1 MNMMVLNMWLNVTEL
16 GVDMSMPAG
25 KYYIGDL
32 CYVMTD
38 DEWLEFC
45 DITIRG
51 TQVIDGEFQLK
62 DGRRF
67 ATYGTAYGD
76 GVYHDQYGHSYSVD
90 AGLIGCIK
98 IEDIRANNYDNL
110 LDLGSIMEFD
120 NSFATSGGRGETD
133 WEGTIQFGHVMVET
147 NPHYEEEY

>member
-1 MNMMVLNMWLNVTEL
+1 MVWNMWQNVTEL

>member
-1 MNMMVLNMWLNVTEL
+1 
-16 GVDMSMPAG
+16 MSMPAG

-38 DEWLEFC
+38 EEWKEIC
-45 DITIRG
+45 SITISG
-51 TQVIDGEFQLK
+51 QKVIDGEFQLS

-67 ATYGTAYGD
+67 ATYSTAFGD

-98 IEDIRANNYDNL
+98 LEDIKYVDNYDQF
-110 LDLGSIMEFD
+110 LDIGAIMEFN
-120 NSFATSGGRGETD
+120 NSFATSGGRGDEG
-133 WEGTIQFGHVMVET
+133 WEGLIQFGHVMIET
-147 NPHYEEEY
+147 NPEYEEE

>member
-1 MNMMVLNMWLNVTEL
+1 MAWNMWQNATGL

-45 DITIRG
+45 DITIKG

-98 IEDIRANNYDNL
+98 VEDIRANNYDNL

>member
-1 MNMMVLNMWLNVTEL
+1 
-16 GVDMSMPAG
+16 MSMPAG

-38 DEWLEFC
+38 EEWKEIC
-45 DITIRG
+45 SITISG
-51 TQVIDGEFQLK
+51 QKVIDGEFQLS

-67 ATYGTAYGD
+67 ATYSTAFGD

-98 IEDIRANNYDNL
+98 LEDIKYVDNYDQF
-110 LDLGSIMEFD
+110 LDLGAIMEFD
-120 NSFATSGGRGETD
+120 NSFATSGGRGDEG
-133 WEGTIQFGHVMVET
+133 WEGLIQFGHVMIET
-147 NPHYEEEY
+147 NPEYEEE

>member
-1 MNMMVLNMWLNVTEL
+1 
-16 GVDMSMPAG
+16 MSMPAG

-38 DEWLEFC
+38 DEWKEIC
-45 DITIRG
+45 SITISG
-51 TQVIDGEFQLK
+51 QKVIDGEFQLS

-67 ATYGTAYGD
+67 ATYSTAFGD

-98 IEDIRANNYDNL
+98 LEDIKYVDNYDQF
-110 LDLGSIMEFD
+110 LDIGAIMEFD
-120 NSFATSGGRGETD
+120 NSFATSGGRGDEG
-133 WEGTIQFGHVMVET
+133 WEGLIQFGHVMIET
-147 NPHYEEEY
+147 NPEYEEE

>member
-1 MNMMVLNMWLNVTEL
+1 
-16 GVDMSMPAG
+16 MSMPAG

-38 DEWLEFC
+38 DEWKEIC
-45 DITIRG
+45 SITISG
-51 TQVIDGEFQLK
+51 QKVIDGEFQLS

-67 ATYGTAYGD
+67 AAYSTAFGD

-98 IEDIRANNYDNL
+98 LEDIKYVDNYDQF
-110 LDLGSIMEFD
+110 LDIGAIMEFD
-120 NSFATSGGRGETD
+120 NSFATSGGRGDEG
-133 WEGTIQFGHVMVET
+133 WEGLIQFGHVMIET
-147 NPHYEEEY
+147 NPEYEEE

>member
-1 MNMMVLNMWLNVTEL
+1 
-16 GVDMSMPAG
+16 MSMPAG

-38 DEWLEFC
+38 DEWEEFC
-45 DITIRG
+45 SITIDG
-51 TQVIDGEFQLK
+51 MKCIDGEFSLK

-90 AGLIGCIK
+90 AGLIGCIL
-98 IEDIRANNYDNL
+98 IDDIRANNYDNL

-120 NSFATSGGRGETD
+120 SSFATSGGRGDEG
-133 WEGTIQFGHVMVET
+133 WEGLIQFGHVLIET
-147 NPHYEEEY
+147 NPCYEEEY

>member
-1 MNMMVLNMWLNVTEL
+1 
-16 GVDMSMPAG
+16 MSMPAG

-32 CYVMTD
+32 CYVMNDT
-38 DEWLEFC
+38 EWDEFC
-45 DITIRG
+45 SITIDG
-51 TQVIDGEFQLK
+51 HNVIDGEFQMK

-98 IEDIRANNYDNL
+98 VEDIRAEKYENL
-110 LDLGSIMEFD
+110 LDLGSIMEFN
-120 NSFATSGGRGETD
+120 NSFATSGGRGDEG
-133 WEGTIQFGHVMVET
+133 WEGLIQIGHVMIET
-147 NPHYEEEY
+147 NPVMEEEEY

>member
-1 MNMMVLNMWLNVTEL
+1 
-16 GVDMSMPAG
+16 MSMPAG

-45 DITIRG
+45 DITIDG
-51 TQVIDGEFQLK
+51 MKVKDGEFQLK

-133 WEGTIQFGHVMVET
+133 WEGTIQFGHVLIET
-147 NPHYEEEY
+147 NPRYEEEY

>member
-1 MNMMVLNMWLNVTEL
+1 
-16 GVDMSMPAG
+16 MSMPAG

-45 DITIRG
+45 DITIDG
-51 TQVIDGEFQLK
+51 MKVKDGEFQLK

-98 IEDIRANNYDNL
+98 VEDIRANYYDNL

-120 NSFATSGGRGETD
+120 NSFATSGGRGEMD
-133 WEGTIQFGHVMVET
+133 WEGVIQIGHVLIET
-147 NPHYEEEY
+147 NPTYSEDY

>member
-1 MNMMVLNMWLNVTEL
+1 
-16 GVDMSMPAG
+16 MSMPAG

-32 CYVMTD
+32 CYVMD
-38 DEWLEFC
+38 DTEWVEFC
-45 DITIRG
+45 SITIDG
-51 TQVIDGEFQLK
+51 HNVIDGEFQLK

>member
-1 MNMMVLNMWLNVTEL
+1 MVWNMWQNVTEL

-45 DITIRG
+45 DITIKG

>member
-1 MNMMVLNMWLNVTEL
+1 
-16 GVDMSMPAG
+16 MSMPAG

-32 CYVMTD
+32 CYVMNDT
-38 DEWLEFC
+38 EWEEFC
-45 DITIRG
+45 SITIDG
-51 TQVIDGEFQLK
+51 HNVIDGEFQLK

-67 ATYGTAYGD
+67 ATYGTSFGD

-98 IEDIRANNYDNL
+98 VEDIRANNYDNL

-120 NSFATSGGRGETD
+120 SSFATSGGRGEED
-133 WEGTIQFGHVMVET
+133 WEGAIQFGHVMIET
-147 NPHYEEEY
+147 NPRYEEEY

>member
-1 MNMMVLNMWLNVTEL
+1 MVWNMWLNVTEL

-45 DITIRG
+45 DITIKG